1 MTAATTSTAKNDR
14 LKKRFAKWD
23 VNHNGRI
30 EKSDY
35 ESEARRIID
44 AFGEDPSSPQA
55 RSLIDSFTSM
65 FEYLANKAG
74 VGPDGAMSE
83 EQFIEVAEA
92 QIFQDGDSGF
102 NRVVRPTIAA
112 IVGMCDTDGDGE
124 VSPAEFGKWLK
135 AVGVESSAADEAFR
149 TIDANGNGK
158 LTVDEL
164 VFAVRDYH
172 MGKLDVPLLGK

>member
-1 MTAATTSTAKNDR
+1 MTAATTATAKNDR
-14 LKKRFAKWD
+14 LKKRFEKWD

-35 ESEARRIID
+35 EAEARRIID
-44 AFGEDPSSPQA
+44 AFGEDHASPQA
-55 RSLIDSFTSM
+55 RALIDSFTSM
-65 FEYLANKAG
+65 FEYLATKAG
-74 VGPDGAMSE
+74 VGPNGAMSE
-83 EQFIEVAEA
+83 EQFIEVAES

-124 VSPAEFGKWLK
+124 VSPQEFGKWLD
-135 AVGVESSAADEAFR
+135 AVGVESSAAADAFR
-149 TIDANGNGK
+149 KIDANGNGK

-172 MGKLDVPLLGK
+172 MGKLDVPLLGR